1 MANELEALEKR
12 QLSAQRSLNDLTD
25 QLTLADHLVYKKYL
39 AELQN
44 YGMVTLSQEMLNVQN
59 AADCIRM
66 YQLKELTLKKGED
79 MFQKLS
85 TVYYSSMA
93 QGCSLAVMIDVPEEN
108 VGANIYL
115 GVREDPSKKNMK
127 SHNLDTSSKTLQKVL
142 RSNFPGSEAR
152 GISLQEEEE
161 LLDGAFGDA
170 QEAVASVSCVAALR
184 DKSKT
189 EDKAFVQGIERF
201 MDAMDGEVYTAM
213 FLAEPVSVDT
223 QAEIRSGYE
232 NLYSSLSPFRKSTWS
247 YSENQSTAVMES
259 LCSGTSH
266 TISDTS
272 IRRSFER
279 LQEGKFSKT
288 EKKLTPDIKQS
299 FEHLQKD
306 VSASERM
313 SSGVAKSFEKLEP
326 EQGTRYNDSGAPY
339 RMEQDLLSDAEYKRN
354 GYEYTTDHLGRLFT
368 AEGNLHLKEHDGRL
382 QIKDNIHDIGK
393 GYEKSTDD
401 RGHAIA
407 DRFDG
412 ANDLENLVPQDAGLN
427 RNEFK
432 NFESKLAQE
441 LEAGKQVYLKLEM
454 HYPGD
459 SFRPDAI
466 TAETTINGKQEVKV
480 FLNDKY

>member
-1 MANELEALEKR
+1 MKNELSEVK
-12 QLSAQRSLNDLTD
+12 
-25 QLTLADHLVYKKYL
+25 
-39 AELQN
+39 
-44 YGMVTLSQEMLNVQN
+44 
-59 AADCIRM
+59 
-66 YQLKELTLKKGED
+66 
-79 MFQKLS
+79 
-85 TVYYSSMA
+85 
-93 QGCSLAVMIDVPEEN
+93 VPEFQN
-108 VGANIYL
+108 SIGL
-115 GVREDPSKKNMK
+115 
-127 SHNLDTSSKTLQKVL
+127 
-142 RSNFPGSEAR
+142 
-152 GISLQEEEE
+152 
-161 LLDGAFGDA
+161 
-170 QEAVASVSCVAALR
+170 
-184 DKSKT
+184 
-189 EDKAFVQGIERF
+189 
-201 MDAMDGEVYTAM
+201 
-213 FLAEPVSVDT
+213 
-223 QAEIRSGYE
+223 
-232 NLYSSLSPFRKSTWS
+232 
-247 YSENQSTAVMES
+247 
-259 LCSGTSH
+259 
-266 TISDTS
+266 DTS

-279 LQEGKFSKT
+279 LQEGKFSQT
-288 EKKLTPDIKQS
+288 EKKLIPDIKQS

-326 EQGTRYNDSGAPY
+326 EPRTRYNDSGAPY
-339 RMEQDLLSDAEYKRN
+339 RMEQDLLSDAEYK
-354 GYEYTTDHLGRLFT
+354 T

-459 SFRPDAI
+459 SFRPDTI

>member
-1 MANELEALEKR
+1 MKNELSEVK
-12 QLSAQRSLNDLTD
+12 
-25 QLTLADHLVYKKYL
+25 
-39 AELQN
+39 
-44 YGMVTLSQEMLNVQN
+44 
-59 AADCIRM
+59 
-66 YQLKELTLKKGED
+66 
-79 MFQKLS
+79 
-85 TVYYSSMA
+85 
-93 QGCSLAVMIDVPEEN
+93 VPEFQN
-108 VGANIYL
+108 SIGL
-115 GVREDPSKKNMK
+115 
-127 SHNLDTSSKTLQKVL
+127 
-142 RSNFPGSEAR
+142 
-152 GISLQEEEE
+152 
-161 LLDGAFGDA
+161 
-170 QEAVASVSCVAALR
+170 
-184 DKSKT
+184 
-189 EDKAFVQGIERF
+189 
-201 MDAMDGEVYTAM
+201 
-213 FLAEPVSVDT
+213 
-223 QAEIRSGYE
+223 
-232 NLYSSLSPFRKSTWS
+232 
-247 YSENQSTAVMES
+247 
-259 LCSGTSH
+259 
-266 TISDTS
+266 DTS

-279 LQEGKFSKT
+279 LQKGKFSQA

-326 EQGTRYNDSGAPY
+326 EPRTRYNDSGAPY

-466 TAETTINGKQEVKV
+466 TAETTIDGKQEVKV